1 MKKNE
6 IESANLRA
14 LEEFVSKEPRPDV
27 RERIDFVLNYV
38 GAKNSQLTSPNTRE
52 EVFGLLNKGLNKTQS
67 QELIKQLVT
76 IEWERASQSSDINT
90 FMRGNSL
97 FKTAM
102 MSAFKSEM
110 TSKKVQAFIE
120 NPLKSISNFKIPDY
134 LIPIAAKIAAKNP
147 AMVVF
152 TMLLG
157 PTVQHYNILATK
169 EDKKGNK
176 KKHAEYLH
184 ENSVAAKTAQTLT
197 KNYLALASHEPK
209 SPLEPSV
216 KEQHKEA
223 LNTLIE
229 RITERNISIEATKK
243 TSKVEPIEKEK
254 KPTLLQRAITTLN
267 NLINKAKDSIINLIE
282 KLTGKPRTP
291 ESDLLTSPKTDTAD
305 QSHLMAPNDRGSVSM
320 STKEISL
327 AFLDEHINNQNVSKN
342 RDSVSMSAKEFSAE
356 FLNELQQEFGK
367 KSSTA
372 QTSSSKD
379 DRHNSQN
386 INPDDKPV
394 KTKNSTPPA
403 QKSWTTGVLSSRQKN
418 EVQSNN
424 QDLGEKPKEQ
434 SARTP
439 GRR

>member
-1 MKKNE
+1 
-6 IESANLRA
+6 
-14 LEEFVSKEPRPDV
+14 
-27 RERIDFVLNYV
+27 
-38 GAKNSQLTSPNTRE
+38 
-52 EVFGLLNKGLNKTQS
+52 
-67 QELIKQLVT
+67 
-76 IEWERASQSSDINT
+76 
-90 FMRGNSL
+90 
-97 FKTAM
+97 
-102 MSAFKSEM
+102 
-110 TSKKVQAFIE
+110 
-120 NPLKSISNFKIPDY
+120 
-134 LIPIAAKIAAKNP
+134 
-147 AMVVF
+147 
-152 TMLLG
+152 
-157 PTVQHYNILATK
+157 
-169 EDKKGNK
+169 
-176 KKHAEYLH
+176 
-184 ENSVAAKTAQTLT
+184 
-197 KNYLALASHEPK
+197 
-209 SPLEPSV
+209 
-216 KEQHKEA
+216 
-223 LNTLIE
+223 
-229 RITERNISIEATKK
+229 
-243 TSKVEPIEKEK
+243 
-254 KPTLLQRAITTLN
+254 
-267 NLINKAKDSIINLIE
+267 
-282 KLTGKPRTP
+282 
-291 ESDLLTSPKTDTAD
+291 
-305 QSHLMAPNDRGSVSM
+305 MAPNDRGSVSM